1 MKRGIRTWLLIITVI
16 IAALALAFATYAW
29 FTSNRA
35 VSAGTVTSRTGDET
49 LELQISETGG
59 SSFRSVETAV
69 IQQVNNWN
77 STQLM
82 PVSTADLQRFVYA
95 PVTSEGMA
103 KTFQLVENEDNY
115 YHGRIY
121 LRAEGSG
128 WSAGS
133 RMNLY
138 LDQSDGLLGQ
148 ASSGQVLHA
157 ARLGLRFDDGTQ
169 TILRLEESSNPS
181 SQRVYN
187 TVVNGTVLGDGQVL
201 SYQNG
206 RVMPAADP
214 SVPVSACTVTFDN
227 NSIQLPAQP
236 LLSMEFGRIYALD
249 IYFYLEGCDPDCSDA
264 INFDAA
270 DLHLAFYGALSQE
283 AGQ

>member
-1 MKRGIRTWLLIITVI
+1 MKRGIRTWLLSITVI
-16 IAALALAFATYAW
+16 IAALALVFATYAW

-35 VSAGTVTSRTGDET
+35 VSAGTATARTGDET
-49 LELQISETGG
+49 LELQISEKGG
-59 SSFRSVETAV
+59 SSFQSVETAS
-69 IQQVNNWN
+69 IQQVNQWD
-77 STQLM
+77 SRQLM
-82 PVSTADLQRFVYA
+82 PVSTADLQQFVAA
-95 PVTSEGMA
+95 PVTASGMA
-103 KTFQLVENEDNY
+103 SVFQLVENEENY

-148 ASSGQVLHA
+148 ASSGQLLHA
-157 ARLGLRFDDGTQ
+157 ARLGLRFDDGTSV
-169 TILRLEESSNPS
+169 IFRLDDSSDPS

-187 TVVNGTVLGDGQVL
+187 TVVNGTVLGDNQVL
-201 SYQNG
+201 KYQNG
-206 RVMPAADP
+206 NVTPVTDP
-214 SVPVSACTVTFDN
+214 GIPVSDRTVVFDN

-236 LLSMEFGRIYALD
+236 LLSMEFGRVYTLD
-249 IYFYLEGCDPDCSDA
+249 VYFYLEGCDPDCSDA

-270 DLHLAFYGALSQE
+270 DLHLAFYGALQE